1 VTLYSG
7 RVTVILSGI
16 YRYPVKSCRRE
27 ELLHAE
33 VEPWGLAGDRRW
45 MIGRIVRDGSRLRP
59 ARPGRRLSRRQR
71 PAAARAW
78 PTGVVVK
85 APDAEP
91 VSIDSSSRIRRRRAT
106 WFASAIQSRSSKLSN
121 PTAHPA
127 EETPC
132 ASS

>member
-7 RVTVILSGI
+7 QVKVILSGI

-78 PTGVVVK
+78 PTG
-85 APDAEP
+85 AGRDGT
-91 VSIDSSSRIRRRRAT
+91 RRRAGLDRQLIPD
-106 WFASAIQSRSSKLSN
+106 S
-121 PTAHPA
+121 PA
-127 EETPC
+127 PGNMVRVGDPVEIVEAAESDGPPR
-132 ASS
+132 